1 MKDESTD
8 ISTFNKTNVV
18 IRPSKVVYT
27 IPNNKKIFRDKL
39 LRGKDIVS
47 GKSLIQVIK
56 DHMFGLK
63 NKAKL

>member
-18 IRPSKVVYT
+18 IRPSKVLYT
-27 IPNNKKIFRDKL
+27 VPNNKKILRDKL
-39 LRGKDIVS
+39 LRGKDILS
-47 GKSLIQVIK
+47 DKRLIQVIK

>member
-18 IRPSKVVYT
+18 IRPSKVLYT
-27 IPNNKKIFRDKL
+27 VPNNKRIFRDKL
-39 LRGKDIVS
+39 LRGKDISS
-47 GKSLIQVIK
+47 GKSLIRVIK
-56 DHMFGLK
+56 DYMFGLK